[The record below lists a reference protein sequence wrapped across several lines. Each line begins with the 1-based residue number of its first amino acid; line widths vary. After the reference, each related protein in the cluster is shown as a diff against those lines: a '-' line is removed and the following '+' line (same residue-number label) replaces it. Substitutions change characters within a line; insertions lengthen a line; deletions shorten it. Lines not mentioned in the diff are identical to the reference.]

1 MFWADLITGVILML
15 SGWLVYRFPMMI
27 SGVNTMSKK
36 RLAKVNLEGLKL
48 AFRNVFLICGGAIVL
63 LGGIFTL
70 AHLPFGFH
78 LVMQLV
84 AILALVVACFV
95 FSKRYDIGMQ
105 GEEGKKERRKNWI
118 GIIITVVAFA
128 VILFFFFKGS
138 KPATVEVSE
147 DYITAKG
154 GGYSASIAL
163 NDITEAN
170 MVARWPDISLRTNG
184 LSTDNVSIGHF
195 RLKGGESCMMFLCD
209 DGGPVLEVRTV
220 DGGLYYLNCA
230 TEEETLEMI
239 AKVKSVIRSRQTTGY
254 NDTHT
259 LCPHGGGTSAISQAR
274 RRSPNAWEIAGQA
287 RNEGKEA
294 QFTTFSSLDSKVLDL

>member
-1 MFWADLITGVILML
+1 MLTGWA
-15 SGWLVYRFPMMI
+15 VYKFPMMI

-36 RLAKVNLEGLKL
+36 RLAKVDLEGLKL
-48 AFRNVFLICGGAIVL
+48 GFRNVFLICGGAIVL

-70 AHLPFGFH
+70 AYLPMGFH

-95 FSKRYDIGMQ
+95 LSKRYDMGLQ
-105 GEEGKKERRKNWI
+105 GEEGKKERRKNRI
-118 GIIITVVAFA
+118 AIIIIVVVFA
-128 VILFFFFKGS
+128 LVLFFFFKGS

-170 MVARWPDISLRTNG
+170 VLAHWPSFPIRTNG
-184 LSTDNVSIGHF
+184 LATDDVAIGHF
-195 RLKGGESCMMFLCD
+195 RKKGGESCMLFVCT
-209 DGGPVLEVRTV
+209 DGGPLLEVRTV
-220 DGGLYYLNCA
+220 DGKLFYLNCA

-239 AKVKSVIRSRQTTGY
+239 AKVKSNGR
-254 NDTHT
+254 
-259 LCPHGGGTSAISQAR
+259 
-274 RRSPNAWEIAGQA
+274 
-287 RNEGKEA
+287 
-294 QFTTFSSLDSKVLDL
+294 